1 MRSARS
7 TGIAPPFSRRPAAD
21 EMRTMTLKILIV
33 GVLAG
38 LVGASCGGSSDTA
51 KPDTAPTA
59 VTIVPTT
66 VTSPPTTTLPP
77 YISFVAQVNVPKVNI
92 YSEPNAPTPLITLEN
107 PWQVD
112 PAYPKA
118 TVQQVFLVEDR
129 SSVPGW
135 VKVLLPIRPNGTI
148 GWLRTTDVALVPVS
162 YHIRVE
168 LGAHR
173 ITVTDADQV
182 LYQGPVAVGTAQSPT
197 PTGRFYL
204 RVLIQAPDP
213 TTVYGP
219 YAYGLSSHSEVYS
232 TFNGGDGEV
241 GIHGNNDASVLGR
254 DVTHGC
260 IRVDNAAITQLAAT
274 LPLGTPVDVVA

>member
-1 MRSARS
+1 
-7 TGIAPPFSRRPAAD
+7 
-21 EMRTMTLKILIV
+21 MRTMTLKIVIV
-33 GVLAG
+33 AVLGG

-51 KPDTAPTA
+51 KPQTAPTV
-59 VTIVPTT
+59 VTIPPTT

-77 YISFVAQVNVPKVNI
+77 YLSFVAQVNVPKIDI
-92 YSEPNAPTPLITLEN
+92 YSEPNAPTPLTALEN

-112 PAYPKA
+112 PAYPDA

-135 VKVLLPIRPNGTI
+135 VKVLLPIRPNGTT
-148 GWLRTTDVALVPVS
+148 GWLRTTDVALVPVP
-162 YHIRVE
+162 YHIQVE

-197 PTGRFYL
+197 PTGRYYL
-204 RVLIQAPDP
+204 RVLIKAPDP
-213 TTVYGP
+213 STVYGP

-241 GIHGNNDASVLGR
+241 GIHGNNDASVLGSN
-254 DVTHGC
+254 VTHGC
-260 IRVDNAAITQLAAT
+260 IRMDNAAITRLAAT